1 MVDREEYVLGGRR
14 LERKVRRFT
23 PGVVAFL
30 GVTSYRAAY
39 ARPQADIGPQEE
51 RIGASRVWVLPNPSG
66 LNAHY
71 TPRQLSGLFGE
82 MRLAIERDG
91 R

>member
-1 MVDREEYVLGGRR
+1 MVRYA
-14 LERKVRRFT
+14 

-39 ARPQADIGPQEE
+39 ARPQARVGPQEE
-51 RIGASRVWVLPNPSG
+51 RIGSSRVWILPNPSG
-66 LNAHY
+66 LNAHF
-71 TPRQLSGLFGE
+71 TPRRLAELFGE
-82 MRLAIERDG
+82 MRLAIDRGG